1 MEIFDLV
8 PFITLGMLKH
18 RQEENIVPVHKQ
30 EYYGKGVHL
39 IPVEVLPWKKYIT
52 RTTGI

>member
-8 PFITLGMLKH
+8 PFITFGMLKH
-18 RQEENIVPVHKQ
+18 RQEENVVPVPKQ
-30 EYYGKGVHL
+30 EYYGTGVHL
-39 IPVEVLPWKKYIT
+39 IPVKVLPWEEYII